1 MIRQTVFSLVIL
13 LAASLSAG
21 AADGSDI
28 KILVSNAGSAGT
40 QAMLS
45 VAEIETAGL
54 QEIEAYNPYE
64 KRSDTYSG
72 VWMQD
77 FVARFGTGDVTALTT
92 KAIDAYEIRFARE
105 EWQTM
110 RILIATRVN
119 GEYIDFDRK
128 GPMRIIFPDFDDT
141 VEAFQDSL
149 PKWTWMITEI
159 SME

>member
-1 MIRQTVFSLVIL
+1 MIRKTVFSLMLL
-13 LAASLSAG
+13 LATTLSAD
-21 AADGSDI
+21 AADGHDI
-28 KILVSNAGSAGT
+28 KILVSNAGSEGT
-40 QAMLS
+40 QNSLS
-45 VAEIETAGL
+45 VAEIESAGL

-77 FVARFGTGDVTALTT
+77 FVASFGTGNVTSLTT
-92 KAIDAYEIRFARE
+92 KAIDEYEITFAEE

-110 RILIATRVN
+110 RILIATQVN

-128 GPMRIIFPDFDDT
+128 GPMRIIFPDFDDKLET
-141 VEAFQDSL
+141 FQDTL

-159 SME
+159 TME

>member
-1 MIRQTVFSLVIL
+1 MIRQTVFSLMLL
-13 LAASLSAG
+13 LAASPSAG
-21 AADGSDI
+21 AADGTDI
-28 KILVSNAGSAGT
+28 KILVSNSGAT
-40 QAMLS
+40 DTETWLS

-54 QEIEAYNPYE
+54 QQIEAYNPYE

-77 FVARFGTGDVTALTT
+77 FVARFGNDDVTSLTT
-92 KAIDAYEIRFARE
+92 KAIDAYQIEFARE

-110 RILIATRVN
+110 RILIATQVN

-159 SME
+159 TME